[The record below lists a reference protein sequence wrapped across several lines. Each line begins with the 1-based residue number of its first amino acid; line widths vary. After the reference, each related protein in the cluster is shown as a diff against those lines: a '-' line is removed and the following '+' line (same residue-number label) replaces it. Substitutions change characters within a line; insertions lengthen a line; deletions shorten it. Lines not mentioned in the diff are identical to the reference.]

1 MFLHTQL
8 CVVDYI
14 VLSAFNKDLRRIL
27 CMAVKIRLSRVG
39 KKKAP
44 IYKIVAVHGRNKR
57 DGEYLENLGTYNP
70 LTGDIIQFHAEKLND
85 WISKGA
91 QPTDTV
97 KRITQQYKRKQAAG
111 TTTPVV
117 KKAKPV
123 APKVQEAAAEA
134 VVAE

>member
-1 MFLHTQL
+1 
-8 CVVDYI
+8 
-14 VLSAFNKDLRRIL
+14 
-27 CMAVKIRLSRVG
+27 MAVKIRLSRVG

-97 KRITQQYKRKQAAG
+97 KRITQQYKRKQAAAVAA
-111 TTTPVV
+111 PVV
-117 KKAKPV
+117 AKKAKPV
-123 APKVQEAAAEA
+123 ASKVEIVAEASIAAE
-134 VVAE
+134 

>member
-1 MFLHTQL
+1 
-8 CVVDYI
+8 
-14 VLSAFNKDLRRIL
+14 
-27 CMAVKIRLSRVG
+27 MAVKIRLSRVG